1 MDALRTMY
9 CRTMYAVPVKRA
21 VFVAQVISSIGA
33 HLVGKRD
40 RRCLLDCQVRLLVE
54 EAAIMSDIHVP
65 SLALASLVHIDM
77 VLVISSQISC
87 SD

>member
-1 MDALRTMY
+1 MDVLRIMY
-9 CRTMYAVPVKRA
+9 FGSMYAVQGKRA

-33 HLVGKRD
+33 DLFGKRD
-40 RRCLLDCQVRLLVE
+40 GRYLSNCQVRLLVE
-54 EAAIMSDIHVP
+54 EAAIVSDIHVP

-77 VLVISSQISC
+77 MLVISSQISC